1 MSQTSAPESADP
13 RDTQPGNGP
22 DFAMQLVDDALLLA
36 ASQRLAE
43 ASAGGD
49 RDAGK
54 RFLSAARTHGIDLS
68 NFWASSDPE
77 TGRVREVV
85 LGVPGSG
92 KTAMFFTSSPKGREA
107 EQEVGALIDRVC
119 GEFERRSA
127 EAEKPHGGGGEVRL
141 AQTLLNPGE
150 RAAARAFEIGNF
162 RELARLAYLSRPL
175 PLVSEFEG
183 FEPWKLPSGIR
194 AIAVSDLK
202 LDAPTTDARLLTALT
217 RSYEQTL
224 DCPELCALRAPEDV
238 LESHRSVRKFDPRW
252 WWLIELDGEPEGVML
267 FTANPEQGDVELVYL
282 GLSPKL
288 RGKGVARVLMRSGM
302 RALATGLRSRKSRER
317 GRLTCAVDLANEPAR
332 RLYRGL
338 GFQMTAERI
347 AMVRALSG

>member
-1 MSQTSAPESADP
+1 MSQTSAPQSGGSSNPEESDHSEF
-13 RDTQPGNGP
+13 Q
-22 DFAMQLVDDALLLA
+22 FQLVDESGLLA
-36 ASQRLAE
+36 ASHRLAE

-68 NFWASSDPE
+68 NFWASCDPT
-77 TGRVREVV
+77 TGRVREVA

-92 KTAMFFTSSPKGREA
+92 RTAMFFTSPPKNREA
-107 EQEVGALIDRVC
+107 EEEVGVLIDRVC
-119 GEFERRSA
+119 GEFVRRAGASGSA
-127 EAEKPHGGGGEVRL
+127 QACTGIRL

-150 RAAARAFEIGNF
+150 RAAARAFEHGGF

-175 PLVSEFEG
+175 PLPSEFDG
-183 FEPWKLPSGIR
+183 IEPWRLPDGIR
-194 AIAVSDLK
+194 ATALASLGPDESSI
-202 LDAPTTDARLLTALT
+202 DARLLIALS

-224 DCPELCALRAPEDV
+224 DCPDLCRLRSPEDV

-252 WWLIELDGEPEGVML
+252 WWLIELNGEPEGVML

-288 RGKGVARVLMRSGM
+288 RGKGIAGTLMRSGM
-302 RALATGLRSRKSRER
+302 RELAYGLKARRSRGTGK
-317 GRLTCAVDLANEPAR
+317 LCCAVDLANEPAR

-338 GFQMTAERI
+338 GFQMTAERV
-347 AMVRALSG
+347 AMVRPLGH